1 MRSLERCRGAPHRR
15 VRKGRE
21 RATTRH
27 DDRAAQ
33 HARARCPCSP
43 IHPRKATRAF
53 HELVHKTT
61 RRSGHRLCLP
71 PTPHA
76 RRGRSKITGRRTC
89 VRVPRAARASADPPT
104 RHVLPQV
111 NSSHCGVSRGAEVLL
126 RPPLRRGAPVDREE
140 CREQNAVH
148 RRRRRACAHS
158 SSSPGSARP
167 QLRAHKSSALILWL
181 GDRVRTDGH

>member
-33 HARARCPCSP
+33 HARARCQPRYP
-43 IHPRKATRAF
+43 QIHRRTATRAF
-53 HELVHKTT
+53 HELVHRAP
-61 RRSGHRLCLP
+61 RRLVHRLCLP
-71 PTPHA
+71 PTPQA
-76 RRGRSKITGRRTC
+76 RRGRSKITGRRAC

-111 NSSHCGVSRGAEVLL
+111 NSSHGGDSRGAQVLL
-126 RPPLRRGAPVDREE
+126 RPATRRTCCGRGES
-140 CREQNAVH
+140 REQNAVH
-148 RRRRRACAHS
+148 RRRTRARARS
-158 SSSPGSARP
+158 SSSRLQAAR
-167 QLRAHKSSALILWL
+167 LLSAL
-181 GDRVRTDGH
+181 R